1 LPSPI
6 KEFLEH
12 INLDRLGHHYFAP
25 TLKKFHLREIN
36 RLNYDCS
43 FKLAQAKGARM
54 SRYTGPKN
62 RIARRFG
69 VNIFGRLRNP
79 LLHKPNPPGVH
90 GAKRRKKSD
99 YGLQLEEKQK
109 LKAVYG
115 MLTDKQLL
123 RYYHE
128 SAQKTGNTAHLL
140 LERLESRLDNVVYKL
155 NFASTIFQ
163 AHQLVGHGHILV
175 NGKKVDIR
183 SFRVMPGMTISI
195 KEKSQNMKSVKAAV
209 ANTARVVPEYLS
221 LDDKNFSGQF
231 LSAPQ
236 VEQIVLPLPINIAL
250 VCEFLAHT
258 H

>member
-1 LPSPI
+1 
-6 KEFLEH
+6 
-12 INLDRLGHHYFAP
+12 
-25 TLKKFHLREIN
+25 
-36 RLNYDCS
+36 
-43 FKLAQAKGARM
+43 M

-99 YGLQLEEKQK
+99 YGVQLEEKQK

-128 SAQKTGNTAHLL
+128 SVQKQGNTAHLL
-140 LERLESRLDNVVYKL
+140 LERLECRLDNIVYKL
-155 NFASTIFQ
+155 KLASTIFQ
-163 AHQLVGHGHILV
+163 AHQLVSHGHVLV
-175 NGKKVDIR
+175 DGKKVDVR
-183 SFRVMPGMTISI
+183 SFLVKPGMTISI
-195 KEKSQNMKSVKAAV
+195 KEKSHNMKVVKDAV
-209 ANTARVVPEYLS
+209 ANTSREVPEYLS
-221 LDDKNFSGQF
+221 LDDKKMSGQL
-231 LSAPQ
+231 LSIPQ